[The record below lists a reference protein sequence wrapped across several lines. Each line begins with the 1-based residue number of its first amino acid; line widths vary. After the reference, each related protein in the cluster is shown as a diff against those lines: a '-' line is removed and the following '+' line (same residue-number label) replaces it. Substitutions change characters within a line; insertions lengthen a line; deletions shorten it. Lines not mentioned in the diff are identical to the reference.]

1 MLRMSRLTDYATV
14 VLAQMASAPT
24 RLHTASELATTTGLT
39 HTTVSKLL
47 KSLARSGL
55 LNSQRGASGGY
66 TLARP
71 AAGISAADV
80 LDALEGPVA
89 LTECSTDSG
98 GCEFEAQCRVGNAW
112 QVINAGIRRALEDI
126 SLVDLVSHNPR
137 FGPLRFGES
146 IGESIGES
154 NTNSHAAPADAAVPM
169 HFRRTV

>member
-24 RLHTASELATTTGLT
+24 RLHTASELAAITGLT
-39 HTTVSKLL
+39 QTTVSKLL
-47 KSLARSGL
+47 KTLARSGL
-55 LNSQRGASGGY
+55 LSSQRGASGGY

-98 GCEFEAQCRVGNAW
+98 GCEYEAQCRVGNAW

-126 SLVDLVSHNPR
+126 SLVDLVSRNPH
-137 FGPLRFGES
+137 FGPLRFGAAAQD
-146 IGESIGES
+146 
-154 NTNSHAAPADAAVPM
+154 THAATDTAVPM
-169 HFRRTV
+169 HFRPRV